1 MSWQGSEHS
10 LVIMGCQ
17 RSVHSLVI
25 MSWQRS
31 VHSLVIMSWRGSV
44 HSQGHYELQRAASP
58 DCVQN
63 TQEVKRKMNWS
74 GFKPG
79 SVWWPAKCFTAG
91 PGPFPNQGLCG
102 VWAVNIEFCN
112 QILFSTKNVCLLRF
126 TIAMTFGGGGGKHV
140 FPNLL
145 VFVEFQLFLVV
156 LENTSVTNHYTA
168 ASVAH
173 APLTPR
179 DPWRH
184 PRAKMA
190 ATQETSRSTSLRIIA
205 DWENKQAPTRR
216 EQMFLRPATLTCWD
230 CARLMFTM
238 LQPISQTRPQS
249 NALKG
254 TSPLKAFQCLI
265 QRKIC
270 PHIILPSQ
278 NVLVFSIEKQTNMFL
293 KNLTLKHF
301 NTSPLK
307 TFQC

>member
-10 LVIMGCQ
+10 LVIMGCQRSVHSLVIMGWQ

-126 TIAMTFGGGGGKHV
+126 TIAMTFGGGGRKTCVSKLACICGISTV
-140 FPNLL
+140 FGSFGEHERNQPLHGCL
-145 VFVEFQLFLVV
+145 RGARTA
-156 LENTSVTNHYTA
+156 NTTW
-168 ASVAH
+168 
-173 APLTPR
+173 PLT
-179 DPWRH
+179 
-184 PRAKMA
+184 A
-190 ATQETSRSTSLRIIA
+190 STCKNGGHTG
-205 DWENKQAPTRR
+205 D
-216 EQMFLRPATLTCWD
+216 LT
-230 CARLMFTM
+230 
-238 LQPISQTRPQS
+238 
-249 NALKG
+249 
-254 TSPLKAFQCLI
+254 
-265 QRKIC
+265 
-270 PHIILPSQ
+270 
-278 NVLVFSIEKQTNMFL
+278 
-293 KNLTLKHF
+293 
-301 NTSPLK
+301 
-307 TFQC
+307 